1 MVNHLPLRSIIGDGW
16 WYPLNNPTLQLL
28 CEGLTNDT
36 SERYKKVIKT
46 SPCKGRDN
54 CPGAWVP
61 LRSPQ
66 TPHSQPPPLS
76 LVFHSFPELF
86 SSNHI
91 LLSTLYPSSYTN
103 LFFGVILSSRL
114 CVTGLRI
121 KILIHSMHKNA
132 YVLAVQAGIVGMYI
146 AIKIFPQIHTK
157 ILFYWGKSL
166 GSPIK
171 NRFSGLKGDL
181 LNQNF
186 SRRKWPL
193 ERRSESCQGS
203 LEKLLSFLVSL
214 PLHGVA
220 A

>member
-1 MVNHLPLRSIIGDGW
+1 MVKNKGFNRSRGAIRDSLFKKKIRSDAKEPVPSGIWGWDCSAGLEPSENSQGRRRGSGEFPFHL
-16 WYPLNNPTLQLL
+16 
-28 CEGLTNDT
+28 
-36 SERYKKVIKT
+36 
-46 SPCKGRDN
+46 
-54 CPGAWVP
+54 
-61 LRSPQ
+61 
-66 TPHSQPPPLS
+66 PPPLS

-157 ILFYWGKSL
+157 ILFY
-166 GSPIK
+166 
-171 NRFSGLKGDL
+171 
-181 LNQNF
+181 
-186 SRRKWPL
+186 
-193 ERRSESCQGS
+193 
-203 LEKLLSFLVSL
+203 
-214 PLHGVA
+214 
-220 A
+220 